1 MHSSLNWLAASVILI
16 LFCTA
21 SIQNCQA
28 ANLTSSTIE
37 QTSKTQQ
44 LRVEPEFWWA
54 GMVNTTLELML
65 HGDNIASMQASIQSA
80 SRINIIE
87 QSTTEN
93 PNYLFIKLSLK
104 DAKPQTITLSLIKDN
119 AQMHQFDYQI
129 KQRRVGSSQRQGFDN
144 SDVIYLITPDRFVN
158 GETSN
163 DNHSSMLEK
172 VNRADKDG
180 RHGGD
185 IQGIINSLD
194 YLQKLGVT
202 QLWIN
207 PLLENNQQQY
217 SYHGYSTTDHYK
229 IDPRFGSNADYRQLS
244 DAAKDRGIGII
255 KDIIVN
261 HIGSN
266 HWWMK
271 DIPSKNW
278 INGLAANQ
286 AINTSKLPFT
296 THRRTTVQD
305 PYSAP
310 SDLSNFVDGWFVDS
324 MPDLK
329 QTDAKLA
336 TYLIQNSIWW
346 VEYANLS
353 GIREDTYSYAD
364 KAFLAQWSKAIMA
377 EYPKFNIVGE
387 EWTANPITVSY
398 WQAGK
403 INQDGY
409 VSYLPSLM
417 DFPLYET
424 MLKAFNHPESWDKG
438 FIELYEMMANDVV
451 YADPTNLVLFEG
463 NHDTNRL
470 FSLLDSN
477 LSRFKMAMAYTLTSN
492 RIPQIFY
499 GTEVLMQSPVSGRH
513 DGAVR
518 SDLPGGWSSDAT
530 NAMTGQ
536 GLTSQQLDAQNFVS
550 KLLNFRKS
558 SSAIHNGKLIHYVP
572 ENGTYVYFRADLTE
586 TVMVVMNK
594 NNEQIT
600 LDSERFKTQLKD
612 FSTATDVITGQSQN
626 ILHSLK
632 SPANSVLVLSLN

>member
-1 MHSSLNWLAASVILI
+1 MRYLLTKCVISLACLYGISTNAYSVDD
-16 LFCTA
+16 
-21 SIQNCQA
+21 SRQNQGL
-28 ANLTSSTIE
+28 NTTNPI
-37 QTSKTQQ
+37 KN

-54 GMVNTTLELML
+54 DMVNPTLELML
-65 HGDNIASMQASIQSA
+65 HGDNIASLQASLLTHSN
-80 SRINIIE
+80 INIIE

-104 DAKPQTITLSLIKDN
+104 DAKAQTITLSLTKN
-119 AQMHQFDYQI
+119 KTQMHQFDYHI
-129 KQRRVGSSQRQGFDN
+129 KQRRTGSSQRQGFDN

-158 GETSN
+158 GDTSN

-185 IQGIINSLD
+185 IQGIVNSLD

-229 IDPRFGSNADYRQLS
+229 IDPRFGSNADYPRLS
-244 DAAKDRGIGII
+244 DAANDRGIGII

-271 DIPSKNW
+271 DIPSETW
-278 INGLAANQ
+278 INGLVANQ
-286 AINTSKLPFT
+286 PIETSKLPFT

-305 PYSAP
+305 PYSTP
-310 SDLSNFVDGWFVDS
+310 NDLSDFVNGWFVDS
-324 MPDLK
+324 MPDLN
-329 QTDAKLA
+329 QTDEKLA

-364 KAFLAQWSKAIMA
+364 KAFLTQWSKAIMA

-387 EWTANPITVSY
+387 EWTSNPITVSY

-403 INQDGY
+403 NNQDGY

-424 MLKAFNHPESWDKG
+424 MLKAFNNPESWDKG

-470 FSLLDSN
+470 FSLLDN
-477 LSRFKMAMAYTLTSN
+477 NMSRFKMAMAYTLTSN

-499 GTEVLMQSPVSGRH
+499 GTEVLMQSPVEGRH

-518 SDLPGGWSSDAT
+518 GDFPGGWPDDKS
-530 NAMTGQ
+530 NAITQQ
-536 GLTSQQLDAQNFVS
+536 GLTPEQSDAHKYVS
-550 KLLNFRKS
+550 KLLNFRKT
-558 SSAIHNGKLIHYVP
+558 SSAIHSGKLVHYVP
-572 ENGTYVYFRADLTE
+572 EDGTYVYFRVNNSE

-594 NNEQIT
+594 NSEQVV
-600 LDSERFKTQLKD
+600 LDSKRFAAQLSG
-612 FSTATDVITGQSQN
+612 FLSATDVITAKPQTITPS
-626 ILHSLK
+626 ITIA
-632 SPANSVLVLSLN
+632 ANSVLILRLN

>member
-1 MHSSLNWLAASVILI
+1 MNSSLNWLTAPTISI

-21 SIQNCQA
+21 LMQDCQA
-28 ANLTSSTIE
+28 ANLSSSTLE
-37 QTSKTQQ
+37 QTLKTER

-54 GMVNTTLELML
+54 DMVNPTLELML
-65 HGDNIASMQASIQSA
+65 HGDNIASTQASLLTHSN
-80 SRINIIE
+80 INIIE

-104 DAKPQTITLSLIKDN
+104 DAKAQTITLSLTKN
-119 AQMHQFDYQI
+119 KTLMHQFDYQI
-129 KQRRVGSSQRQGFDN
+129 KQRRTSSSQRQGFDN

-158 GETSN
+158 GDTSN

-271 DIPSKNW
+271 DIPSKTW

-286 AINTSKLPFT
+286 PINTSKLPFT

-324 MPDLK
+324 MPDLN
-329 QTDAKLA
+329 QTDEKLA

-364 KAFLAQWSKAIMA
+364 KAFLSQWSKAIMA

-470 FSLLDSN
+470 FSLLDNN
-477 LSRFKMAMAYTLTSN
+477 LSRYKMAMAYTLTSN

-499 GTEVLMQSPVSGRH
+499 GTEVLMQSPVEGRH

-518 SDLPGGWSSDAT
+518 ADFPGGWSSDAS
-530 NAMTGQ
+530 NAMTQ
-536 GLTSQQLDAQNFVS
+536 HGLNSQQLDAQHFVS
-550 KLLNFRKS
+550 TLLNFRKG
-558 SSAIHNGKLIHYVP
+558 SSAIANGKLIHYVP
-572 ENGTYVYFRADLTE
+572 ENGVYVYFRTDKTE

-594 NNEQIT
+594 NDEQIT

-612 FSTATDVITGQSQN
+612 FSTATDVITGQSKN

>member
-1 MHSSLNWLAASVILI
+1 MNSSLATTISISI
-16 LFCTA
+16 FFITA
-21 SIQNCQA
+21 LMQNCQA
-28 ANLTSSTIE
+28 ANSSSQASK
-37 QTSKTQQ
+37 QTLKTEQ

-54 GMVNTTLELML
+54 DMVNPTLELML
-65 HGDNIASMQASIQSA
+65 HGDNIASMQASLQTLTN
-80 SRINIIE
+80 INIIE
-87 QSTTEN
+87 QSSSEN

-104 DAKPQTITLSLIKDN
+104 DAKAQTITFSLTKDN
-119 AQMHQFDYQI
+119 TQMHRFDYQI
-129 KQRRVGSSQRQGFDN
+129 KQRRAASSQRQGFDN

-158 GETSN
+158 GDTSN

-194 YLQKLGVT
+194 YLQELGVT
-202 QLWIN
+202 QLWVN

-271 DIPSKNW
+271 DIPSQTW
-278 INGLAANQ
+278 INGLASAQ
-286 AINTSKLPFT
+286 AMDTSNLPFT

-324 MPDLK
+324 MPDLN
-329 QTDAKLA
+329 QTDEKLA

-387 EWTANPITVSY
+387 EWTSNPITVSY
-398 WQAGK
+398 WQRGK
-403 INQDGY
+403 VNQDGY
-409 VSYLPSLM
+409 VSHLPSLM

-424 MLKAFNHPESWDKG
+424 MLKAFNSPESWDKG

-470 FSLLDSN
+470 FSLLDNN

-492 RIPQIFY
+492 RIPQVFY
-499 GTEVLMQSPVSGRH
+499 GTEVLMESPVEGRH

-518 SDLPGGWSSDAT
+518 ADFPGGWSSDT
-530 NAMTGQ
+530 SNAITQ
-536 GLTSQQLDAQNFVS
+536 LGLNSQQLDAQHFVR
-550 KLLNFRKS
+550 KLLNFRRH
-558 SSAIHNGKLIHYVP
+558 SSAIHNGKLVHYVP
-572 ENGTYVYFRADLTE
+572 KNGIYVYFRANKTE

-594 NNEQIT
+594 NQEQTI
-600 LDSERFKTQLKD
+600 LDSARFKTQLKD
-612 FSTATDVITGQSQN
+612 FSTATDVVTGQSQN
-626 ILHSLK
+626 ILNNLK
-632 SPANSVLVLSLN
+632 SPANSVLVLSLK